1 MSFDLRILNNNLSI
15 NPDGSVQ
22 TVRDNSKLAQDVV
35 KAVLTPLGSNRFNR
49 WYGCTIGARTIG
61 VTTDTNMTQVEAQRS
76 IQDTLSNIV
85 ALQKVQAR
93 TQYVSPGETIA
104 SIRDILVLKNNE
116 DPRQFDVIISVLTKQ
131 LTVLEETFTLII

>member
-104 SIRDILVLKNNE
+104 SIREILVLKNNE